1 MGLPPVTPESASV
14 ITGASSGL
22 GVEIAKALA
31 RRGRPLVLVARR
43 QQRLDELATTLS
55 ERHRVRVE
63 PIVCDVADADS
74 RQALFA
80 RIQDLGL
87 VIDVL
92 VNNAGYGSSGQFK
105 DLPAATETD
114 MIAVNVEAV
123 VALCAATIPGMANR
137 RRGAVLNIASTISF
151 QPVPGAATYAATKAF
166 VLHFT
171 EALHT
176 ELAPF
181 DITVTALCPGAMRT
195 EFLER
200 EGVERGASRLP
211 KQLWV
216 DAAVAAEEGI
226 KGLERGDRVVV
237 PGTFNRLGTL
247 TGRHTPRWLLLRLLN
262 RIANR
267 GD

>member
-31 RRGRPLVLVARR
+31 RRGHPLILVARR

-55 ERHRVRVE
+55 QRHGVRVE
-63 PIVCDVADADS
+63 PIACDIADAES
-74 RQALFA
+74 RQALLA
-80 RIQDLGL
+80 RIHDLGL

-114 MIAVNVEAV
+114 MIGVNIEAV
-123 VALCAATIPGMANR
+123 VALCAATIPGMASR
-137 RRGAVLNIASTISF
+137 RRGAVLNVASTISF

-176 ELAPF
+176 ELAPYN
-181 DITVTALCPGAMRT
+181 ITVTALCPGAMRT
-195 EFLER
+195 EFLEH
-200 EGVERGASRLP
+200 EGVERGAARLP

-226 KGLERGDRVVV
+226 KGLEHGDRVVV
-237 PGTFNRLGTL
+237 PGIFNRLGTL
-247 TGRHTPRWLLLRLLN
+247 TGRHTPRWLLLRLLS

>member
-1 MGLPPVTPESASV
+1 VGLPPGTPESVSV

-22 GVEIAKALA
+22 GVEIAKAFA

-43 QQRLDELATTLS
+43 KQRLDELASAL
-55 ERHRVRVE
+55 RQDYGVRAE
-63 PIVCDVADADS
+63 PIVCDVADAVS
-74 RQALFA
+74 REALLA
-80 RIQDLGL
+80 RIEQLGL
-87 VIDVL
+87 IVDVL

-114 MIAVNVEAV
+114 MVGVNVEAV
-123 VALCAATIPGMANR
+123 VALCAATVPGMASR
-137 RRGAVLNIASTISF
+137 RRGAVLNVASTISF
-151 QPVPGAATYAATKAF
+151 QPVPGAATYAASKAF

-181 DITVTALCPGAMRT
+181 GVTVTALCPGAMRT
-195 EFLER
+195 EFLEG
-200 EGVERGASRLP
+200 EGVEQGASRLP

-216 DAAVAAEEGI
+216 DAAVAAEEGV

-237 PGTFNRLGTL
+237 PGMFNWLGTL
-247 TGRHTPRWLLLRLLN
+247 TGRHTPRWLLLRLLS
-262 RIANR
+262 RVANR